1 MAGVVASGPSM
12 AGVVASGPSA
22 TPSVAP
28 GAEPPTAPAAEPPIA
43 SGAEQPTASDHP
55 VRGVPLAAALRLPL
69 WVTVPSFFGRRVQ
82 GTDWDSSHTVTRV
95 DWFGHHRRP

>member
-28 GAEPPTAPAAEPPIA
+28 GAAPPPAPAAEPPIA
-43 SGAEQPTASDHP
+43 PAAEHPTVSEHP

-82 GTDWDSSHTVTRV
+82 GTDWDSSRTVTRV
-95 DWFGHHRRP
+95 DWFAPHRRP

>member
-1 MAGVVASGPSM
+1 
-12 AGVVASGPSA
+12 
-22 TPSVAP
+22 
-28 GAEPPTAPAAEPPIA
+28 
-43 SGAEQPTASDHP
+43 
-55 VRGVPLAAALRLPL
+55 VPLAAALRLPL